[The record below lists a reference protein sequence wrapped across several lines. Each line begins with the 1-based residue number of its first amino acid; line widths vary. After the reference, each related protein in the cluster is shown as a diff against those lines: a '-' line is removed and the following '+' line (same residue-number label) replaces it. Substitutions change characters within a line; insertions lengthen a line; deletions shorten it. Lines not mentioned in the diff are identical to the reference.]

1 MATRPREAGGANE
14 RPYLPA
20 SGGHEP
26 RQLCC
31 PHAAS
36 NHSRMDRFRVR
47 QFNLIV
53 HTFFWLTS
61 SAHLALACS
70 ANGQPQSSSGGAT
83 CLSHPCHQK
92 TFRAPQGRHGPATG
106 SELRKL

>member
-1 MATRPREAGGANE
+1 MATRPRKAGGANE
-14 RPYLPA
+14 RPYLSA

-53 HTFFWLTS
+53 HTFFWLTLSATRPAKGHDYNPS
-61 SAHLALACS
+61 SAHLASACS
-70 ANGQPQSSSGGAT
+70 LNGQPQSSSGGAT
-83 CLSHPCHQK
+83 CL
-92 TFRAPQGRHGPATG
+92 
-106 SELRKL
+106 